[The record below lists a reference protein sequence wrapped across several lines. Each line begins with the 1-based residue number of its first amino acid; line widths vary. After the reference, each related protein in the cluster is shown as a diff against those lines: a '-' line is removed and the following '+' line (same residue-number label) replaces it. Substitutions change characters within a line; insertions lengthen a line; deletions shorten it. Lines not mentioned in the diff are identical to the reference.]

1 MNVYE
6 VVTDS
11 IIEQLESG
19 CVPWRRPWLSQA
31 PCNLT
36 SLKPYRGINTF
47 LLSAAGYPSPYFLT
61 YAQAAKLGGHV
72 RQGEHG
78 HIVVF
83 WNVGTERTYVKKD
96 GTEKTGK
103 PFLLR
108 YYRVFNLSQT
118 EGIQDK
124 LGITDHAPV
133 PDIAAC
139 ESLVAAMPNAP
150 QFALSDKAAYSPSRD
165 TVLMPPK
172 TVFDSSEG
180 YYATLFHELT
190 HSTGHVSRLNRD
202 GITETAGFGT
212 PVYSREE
219 LVAEMG
225 SAFLCGHTA
234 ISPAVIENS
243 AAYIRSWLSV
253 LKSDSKLVVTAASAA
268 QKAADY
274 IRGVSGKAEATE
286 QDPEIVAA

>member
-1 MNVYE
+1 MNVYD
-6 VVTDS
+6 VVTEQ
-11 IIEQLESG
+11 IISQLESG
-19 CVPWRRPWLSQA
+19 NVPWRRPWLSQA
-31 PCNLT
+31 PKNLC
-36 SLKPYRGINTF
+36 SQKDYRGINTF
-47 LLSAAGYPSPYFLT
+47 LLSAAGFPSPYWLT

-72 RQGEHG
+72 KQGEHG

-83 WNVGTERTYVKKD
+83 WNIGE
-96 GTEKTGK
+96 EKLNPNTGKLSK

-165 TVLMPPK
+165 TVLMPSK
-172 TVFDSSEG
+172 TVFNSSEG
-180 YYATLFHELT
+180 YYSTLFHELT

-212 PVYSREE
+212 ETYSKEE

-225 SAFLCGHTA
+225 AAMLCGITG
-234 ISPAVIENS
+234 ISPMTLENS
-243 AAYIRSWLSV
+243 AAYLRSWIGV
-253 LKSDSKLVVTAASAA
+253 LKGDSKLVVTSASAA

-274 IRGVSGKAEATE
+274 IRGVSVKADVAES
-286 QDPEIVAA
+286 QDAEPIAA

>member
-1 MNVYE
+1 MDVYTI
-6 VVTDS
+6 VTEQ
-11 IIEQLESG
+11 IVKQLEQG
-19 CVPWRRPWLSQA
+19 NVPWRRPWLSQA
-31 PCNLT
+31 PCNLI
-36 SLKPYRGINTF
+36 SQKPYRGINTF
-47 LLSAAGYPSPYFLT
+47 LLSAAGFPSPYFLT

-83 WNVGTERTYVKKD
+83 FNVGEEKLNP
-96 GTEKTGK
+96 KTGKLSK

-118 EGIQDK
+118 DGIQDK

-133 PDIAAC
+133 PDIEAC
-139 ESLVAAMPNAP
+139 ESLVASMPHAP

-165 TVLMPPK
+165 TVLMPSK
-172 TVFDSSEG
+172 SVFNSSEG

-190 HSTGHVSRLNRD
+190 HSTGHASRLNRD
-202 GITETAGFGT
+202 GITETAGFGSD
-212 PVYSREE
+212 VYSREE

-225 SAFLCGHTA
+225 AAMLAGVTG
-234 ISPAVIENS
+234 ISPMVLENS

-253 LKSDSKLVVTAASAA
+253 LKSDSRLLVQAASQA
-268 QKAADY
+268 QKAADF
-274 IRGVSGKAEATE
+274 IRGESAKNSVESHDGEL
-286 QDPEIVAA
+286 IAA